1 MKKSTILAVGSML
14 LLPGMMSATDFNM
27 SKSQFKTAAPKREAL
42 NSATTAETRTVT
54 DLIWQAPEGKNLKL
68 DRSGITFPLSGAPF
82 WYDNSPANMVI
93 CDNGDV
99 YLQAVFFSYAES
111 TYIVGHQEG
120 NKITFDLPQ
129 TVVDVDYGGGY
140 TLTLNA
146 TLGQFDEASSNFV
159 AVNSELAAEAGLPEV
174 ENKIVMTVDENG
186 VYTYD
191 SGLKIEDGV
200 LTVNNGDL
208 TLCMCYADN
217 GYWAGP
223 AEVNMT
229 MKPFEGKLVTPPA
242 ALETE
247 PMGMTYNGTGHIIE
261 VGFAGDEVYF
271 KGVVADYP
279 DSWIK
284 GTVNGEVVNIP
295 STQYLGENFRY
306 ACFAY
311 YASAYFDKETGL
323 MTYLDSADFS
333 YDAET
338 KTFKA
343 PENVVGLF
351 NGAYDY
357 VHFIEEYENMMI
369 RPQVADP
376 AITLNAPF
384 DINYNDEGYY
394 PFVEFSYSTLNKEG
408 YMLNPENLY
417 YVMYVDGE
425 EYTFYADEYNT
436 PEDMT
441 YVPVL
446 YNDYFNFIS
455 ENGKVQ
461 VFLSFEAPETL
472 GFKLCYAEV
481 SEDGKLNVISES
493 EMGMYVTT
501 SVDSVIDDMKSAA
514 EPVYYDIMGRRVTHP
529 AKGDLL
535 IERCGNNARKI
546 IF

>member
-1 MKKSTILAVGSML
+1 MKKSTILALGSML
-14 LLPGMMSATDFNM
+14 LLPGMMSATDFTM
-27 SKSQFKTAAPKREAL
+27 SRVPFKAAPQREAQETG
-42 NSATTAETRTVT
+42 TTAETRTVT

-68 DRSGITFPLSGAPF
+68 ERSGITFPLSGAPF
-82 WYDNSPANMVI
+82 WYDNTPANMVV

-99 YLQAVFFSYAES
+99 YLQAVFFSYAEA

-120 NKITFDLPQ
+120 DKITFELPQ
-129 TVVDVDYGGGY
+129 TVVDIDYGGGY
-140 TLTLNA
+140 TYTLNA

-159 AVNSELAAEAGLPEV
+159 AVNSELAAEAGFPEV
-174 ENKIVMTVDENG
+174 ENKIVMTVDDNG

-191 SGLKIEDGV
+191 SGLKVEDGV
-200 LTVNNGDL
+200 LTVENGDII
-208 TLCMCYADN
+208 LCMCYADN

-242 ALETE
+242 DLETE
-247 PMGMTYNGTGHIIE
+247 PMGMTYNSTGHMVE

-271 KGVVADYP
+271 KGIVADYP

-284 GTVNGEVVNIP
+284 GTINGDVVNIP
-295 STQYLGENFRY
+295 STQYLGENFRH
-306 ACFAY
+306 ACFVY
-311 YASAYFDKETGL
+311 YASAYSDKETGL

-333 YDAET
+333 YDADT

-369 RPQVADP
+369 RPQIADP

-394 PFVEFSYSTLNKEG
+394 PFVEFNYSTLNKDG
-408 YMLNPENLY
+408 YMLNPEKLY
-417 YVMYVDGE
+417 YVMYVDGD
-425 EYTFYADEYNT
+425 EYTFYADEYYT

-455 ENGKVQ
+455 ENGTVM
-461 VFLSFEAPETL
+461 VYLSFEAPESL
-472 GFKLCYAEV
+472 GFKLCYADK
-481 SEDGKLNVISES
+481 SEDGEIRVLGES
-493 EMGMYVTT
+493 ELAMYVSTG
-501 SVDSVIDDMKSAA
+501 VDITKDNVNSDA
-514 EPVYYDIMGRRVTHP
+514 ETIYYDMLGRRVTHP

-535 IERCGNNARKI
+535 IERCGNKARKI